1 MKLESIKASLLDF
14 WNDEEGLTIVEYAVA
29 GGLVT
34 LGAVGAF
41 IVLGDNVA
49 IQITELGE
57 CVMGDVSCNV
67 PNAP

>member
-14 WNDEEGLTIVEYAVA
+14 WSDEEGLTIVEYAVA

-57 CVMGDVSCNV
+57 CVMGDASCNV
-67 PNAP
+67 PNEP